1 MNHEIRISPIR
12 LINEQNEQVGV
23 IDTREALRMAEDAG
37 LDLVEIQADSRP
49 PLCKIMDYGKYQYEQ
64 SKKGKGGSSGK
75 TQEIKEV
82 RLGRSAKIDDHDV
95 GIRVDQA
102 RRFLMDGDKVI
113 FVQRFRGREMA
124 HQDIGM
130 DRLKG
135 IIEELADI
143 AKVEMPPRSQGRQIS
158 MMLTPEKQ
166 KVEAAKREL
175 DKLKVKEAAAEEAQK
190 EAGKAKAVEKQRA
203 RDDASENEDNAP
215 KPKGGKRA
223 KQGEDRKNDADDPLA
238 GLIEVS
244 SDIEEDMVTLRE
256 ENEN

>member
-12 LINEQNEQVGV
+12 LINEHNEQVGV
-23 IDTREALRMAEDAG
+23 IDTREALRMAEESG

-95 GIRVDQA
+95 KIRVEQA

-113 FVQRFRGREMA
+113 FIQRFRGREMA

-130 DRLKG
+130 DRLQG
-135 IIEELADI
+135 IIDELSDI

-175 DKLKVKEAAAEEAQK
+175 AKQKAREEAEKEAEK
-190 EAGKAKAVEKQRA
+190 EAGKAKAEEKQAEREA
-203 RDDASENEDNAP
+203 AGGDGS
-215 KPKGGKRA
+215 KPKGGKKA
-223 KQGEDRKNDADDPLA
+223 KQSGDNRKRISDDPLA

-244 SDIEEDMVTLRE
+244 SDIDEDMIVLRTD
-256 ENEN
+256 NDD

>member
-23 IDTREALRMAEDAG
+23 IDTREALRMAEEAG

-95 GIRVDQA
+95 QIRVEQA
-102 RRFLMDGDKVI
+102 RRFLMEGDKVI

-130 DRLKG
+130 DRLQG
-135 IIEELADI
+135 IIDDLSDI
-143 AKVEMPPRSQGRQIS
+143 AKVEMPPRSQGRQIT

-166 KVEAAKREL
+166 KVEAKKREL
-175 DKLKVKEAAAEEAQK
+175 DKLKAKQEAEEQAQK
-190 EAGKAKAVEKQRA
+190 EAGKAKAEEKQA
-203 RDDASENEDNAP
+203 QRDRTDAADSSD

-223 KQGEDRKNDADDPLA
+223 RQGDKRKAAPDDPLA
-238 GLIEVS
+238 GLIEVP
-244 SDIEEDMVTLRE
+244 SDIQEDMAIHRDDQA
-256 ENEN
+256 

>member
-130 DRLKG
+130 DRLRG
-135 IIEELADI
+135 IIEELSDI

-166 KVEAAKREL
+166 KVEAKRREL
-175 DKLKVKEAAAEEAQK
+175 DKLKAQEIVEEEAEK
-190 EAGKAKAVEKQRA
+190 EAGKAKAEEKQRA
-203 RDDASENEDNAP
+203 RDEASEAVDNTP

-223 KQGEDRKNDADDPLA
+223 KQAEQRSADSDDPLA
-238 GLIEVS
+238 GLIEAP

>member
-12 LINEQNEQVGV
+12 LINEHNEQVGV
-23 IDTREALRMAEDAG
+23 IDTREALRMAEESG

-82 RLGRSAKIDDHDV
+82 RLGRSAKIDEHDV
-95 GIRVDQA
+95 QIRVDQA

-113 FVQRFRGREMA
+113 FIQRFRGREMA

-135 IIEELADI
+135 IIEELSDI

-166 KVEAAKREL
+166 KVEVAKREL
-175 DKLKVKEAAAEEAQK
+175 DKLKAREAAEEEAQK
-190 EAGKAKAVEKQRA
+190 EAGKAKAEEKQRA
-203 RDDASENEDNAP
+203 RDEASETDEKAA
-215 KPKGGKRA
+215 KVKGGKRA
-223 KQGEDRKNDADDPLA
+223 KQGDDRKKDADDPLA